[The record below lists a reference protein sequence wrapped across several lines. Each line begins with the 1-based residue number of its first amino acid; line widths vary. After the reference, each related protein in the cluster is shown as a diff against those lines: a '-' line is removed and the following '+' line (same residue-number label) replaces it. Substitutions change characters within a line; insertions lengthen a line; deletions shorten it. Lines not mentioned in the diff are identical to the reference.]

1 MRIGVTGGIATGKNL
16 VTNYFKEL
24 GCYIIDADE
33 IYHELIYP
41 GKPLWKKLVEE
52 FGSTILHPQNM
63 IDRKRLG
70 DIVFNNKEALKKLN
84 SITHNEI
91 IKKIEEKAKLHEN
104 DYKIIVINAAL
115 LIEAGAK
122 KIVDKVIVV
131 WTDEQTQLERLM
143 KRDNISKNEAEKRI
157 KSQMSLKEKLKYA
170 DYVIDNN
177 GSKEQTKKQVIDL
190 YKELIKDPI

>member
-52 FGSTILHPQNM
+52 FGSTILHSQNM

-91 IKKIEEKAKLHEN
+91 IKKIEERAKLHEN

-170 DYVIDNN
+170 DYVINNN

>member
-1 MRIGVTGGIATGKNL
+1 
-16 VTNYFKEL
+16 
-24 GCYIIDADE
+24 
-33 IYHELIYP
+33 
-41 GKPLWKKLVEE
+41 
-52 FGSTILHPQNM
+52 
-63 IDRKRLG
+63 
-70 DIVFNNKEALKKLN
+70 
-84 SITHNEI
+84 
-91 IKKIEEKAKLHEN
+91 N

-170 DYVIDNN
+170 DYVINNN

>member
-91 IKKIEEKAKLHEN
+91 IKKIEERAKLHEN

-170 DYVIDNN
+170 DYVINNN

>member
-52 FGSTILHPQNM
+52 FGSTILHSQNM

-91 IKKIEEKAKLHEN
+91 IKKIEERAKLHEN

>member
-91 IKKIEEKAKLHEN
+91 IKKIEERAKLHEN
-104 DYKIIVINAAL
+104 DYK
-115 LIEAGAK
+115 
-122 KIVDKVIVV
+122 
-131 WTDEQTQLERLM
+131 
-143 KRDNISKNEAEKRI
+143 
-157 KSQMSLKEKLKYA
+157 
-170 DYVIDNN
+170 
-177 GSKEQTKKQVIDL
+177 
-190 YKELIKDPI
+190 